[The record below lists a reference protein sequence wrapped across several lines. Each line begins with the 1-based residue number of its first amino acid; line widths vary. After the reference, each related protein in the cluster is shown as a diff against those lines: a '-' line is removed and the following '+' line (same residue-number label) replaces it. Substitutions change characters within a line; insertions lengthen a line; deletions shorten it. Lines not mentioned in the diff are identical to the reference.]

1 VLSVWEMLKIVD
13 DFPSSFHETLLS
25 FGIVYQP
32 LEVSAIL
39 HVLWYAKIHGF
50 SHEVEICSNAS
61 LLRRCTA
68 PVHATGQ

>member
-1 VLSVWEMLKIVD
+1 VLSVWEMLKVVD
-13 DFPSSFHETLLS
+13 DSSSSFHETLLS

-39 HVLWYAKIHGF
+39 HVLWNATIYGF
-50 SHEVEICSNAS
+50 SHAVEICSNAS

-68 PVHATGQ
+68 PV